1 MSESSASTIPPS
13 QERRLCPN
21 CSTRM
26 SSKLYDPHFIC
37 IKCRGNVC
45 SFESR
50 CDMCKSWSD
59 DQMSAYL
66 KHQKALQSKRKPK
79 KKKEEPVDF
88 VLACTGTAGSAPPPD

>member
-21 CSTRM
+21 CSARM
-26 SSKLYDPHFIC
+26 SSKTFDPHFIC

-50 CDMCKSWSD
+50 CDVFRSWTD
-59 DQMSAYL
+59 EQMSGYL
-66 KHQKALQSKRKPK
+66 KHQKALQSKRRSK

-88 VLACTGTAGSAPPPD
+88 VLSCTGAVGSAPPS